1 MRLRFGAVGIWRRV
15 IARVRSRAVTPE
27 NPRLMSLVSEAIEG
41 RYSRREIVRRG
52 VALGLAA
59 PAIGT
64 ALSRVSAASVAAQD
78 GPVQVSILNKE
89 MTPDDVVAAIES
101 EGEINVGNWTYTA
114 NDTLVAKFQEYVS
127 STYGVD
133 VTLNY
138 EASQA
143 PSTYLTSLYTQL
155 QSGNPPVHDVLAIE
169 ENYWAEALSQPEPV
183 LEEFLPS
190 GLIPNAER
198 VFDMFKHY
206 PTAIGFQASATPGIV
221 FDKERAPYLEDWQD
235 LADER
240 LRGRLTMPIPGDI
253 TCAGMLLGIAASLG
267 LDYKKPEQMTEA
279 IDFAIQKI
287 HPNVLQYTTDSATMQ
302 QLLRAGVVDAVGFWN
317 SLGRMEFLSGQTN
330 TAFMIAKSGQ
340 YLANG
345 YMWIPKGAPHPV
357 LAQVFVNWRLSD
369 EVQFPA
375 ESWGLEP
382 GPWAELQGG
391 ILGESYADLV
401 PEWFADDYFSYYPT
415 VEQLETSYKSI
426 DWDYYAEHLGEWM
439 DYYSQGIGM

>member
-1 MRLRFGAVGIWRRV
+1 
-15 IARVRSRAVTPE
+15 VTLE
-27 NPRLMSLVSEAIEG
+27 NHRLMSLVSEAIEG
-41 RYSRREIVRRG
+41 RFSRREIVRRG

-78 GPVQVSILNKE
+78 GPVQVSIVNKE
-89 MTPDDVVAAIES
+89 MTPDEIATAIKS
-101 EGEINVGNWTYTA
+101 EGVVNVGNWTYSA
-114 NDTLVAKFQEYVS
+114 NDTLVAKFKEFVS
-127 STYGVD
+127 NKYGVD
-133 VTLNY
+133 VKLNY
-138 EASQA
+138 EASQQ

-169 ENYWAEALSQPEPV
+169 ENYWAEASSQPEPV
-183 LEEFLPS
+183 MEEFLPS

-221 FDKERAPYLEDWQD
+221 FDKERAPYMQDWQD

-240 LRGRLTMPIPGDI
+240 LRGRLTLPLPGDI
-253 TCAGMLLGIAASLG
+253 TCAGLLLGIAASLG
-267 LDYKKPEQMTEA
+267 LDYKQPEQMTQA

-287 HPNVLQYTTDSATMQ
+287 HPNVLQYTTDEATMQ

-317 SLGRMEFLSGQTN
+317 GLARMEFLNGQTN
-330 TAFMIAKSGQ
+330 TALMIAKSGQ

-357 LAQVFVNWRLSD
+357 LAQIFVDWRLSD
-369 EVQFPA
+369 DVQFPA
-375 ESWGLEP
+375 ESWGLEH
-382 GPWAELQGG
+382 GPWAELQEG
-391 ILGESYADLV
+391 IIGESYADLV
-401 PEWFADDYFSYYPT
+401 PDWFKDDYFTYYPT
-415 VEQLETSYKSI
+415 PEQLETSYKII
-426 DWDYYAEHLGEWM
+426 DWDYYAEHVGEWM
-439 DYYSQGIGM
+439 DYYSKGIGM

>member
-1 MRLRFGAVGIWRRV
+1 
-15 IARVRSRAVTPE
+15 VTFE
-27 NPRLMSLVSEAIEG
+27 NPRLASLVSEAIEG
-41 RYSRREIVRRG
+41 RYSRRDIVRRG

-59 PAIGT
+59 PAISA
-64 ALSRVSAASVAAQD
+64 ALGRVSTASVAAQD
-78 GPVQVSILNKE
+78 APVQVSILNKE
-89 MTPDDVVAAIES
+89 MTQDEIVAAIQS
-101 EGEINVGNWTYTA
+101 EGEVNVGNWTYTA

-143 PSTYLTSLYTQL
+143 PSTYMTSLYTQL

-169 ENYWAEALSQPEPV
+169 ENYWAEAASQPEPV
-183 LEEFLPS
+183 MEEFLPS

-253 TCAGMLLGIAASLG
+253 TSAGLLLGIAASLG
-267 LDYKKPEQMTEA
+267 LDYKQPDQMTEA

-317 SLGRMEFLSGQTN
+317 SLARMEFLNGQTN
-330 TAFMIAKSGQ
+330 TALLIAKSGQ

-357 LAQVFVNWRLSD
+357 LAQIFIDWRLSD
-369 EVQFPA
+369 DVQFPA

-382 GPWAELQGG
+382 GPWAELQEG

-401 PEWFADDYFSYYPT
+401 PEWFADDYYSYYPT
-415 VEQLETSYKSI
+415 PEQLETSYKSI
-426 DWDYYAEHLGEWM
+426 DWDYYTEHLSEWM

>member
-1 MRLRFGAVGIWRRV
+1 
-15 IARVRSRAVTPE
+15 VTPE
-27 NPRLMSLVSEAIEG
+27 NPRLLSLVSESIEG

-59 PAIGT
+59 PVIGM
-64 ALSRVSAASVAAQD
+64 ALSRVSAAAVATQD
-78 GPVQVSILNKE
+78 GPVQVSIVNKE
-89 MTPDDVVAAIES
+89 MTPDEIVAAIQS
-101 EGEINVGNWTYTA
+101 EGEVNVGNWTYTA
-114 NDTLVAKFQEYVS
+114 NDTLVAKFQEHVS

-155 QSGNPPVHDVLAIE
+155 QSGNPPVHDILAIE

-183 LEEFLPS
+183 MEEFLPS

-198 VFDMFKHY
+198 AFDMFKHY
-206 PTAIGFQASATPGIV
+206 PTAIGFQASATPGVV
-221 FDKERAPYLEDWQD
+221 FDKERAPYLMDWQD

-240 LRGRLTMPIPGDI
+240 LRGRLTMPLPGDI
-253 TCAGMLLGIAASLG
+253 TCAGMLLGIAASFG
-267 LDYKKPEQMTEA
+267 LDYKKPEEMNQA
-279 IDFAIQKI
+279 IDFAIEKI
-287 HPNVLQYTTDSATMQ
+287 HPNVLQYTSDSATMQ

-317 SLGRMEFLSGQTN
+317 SLARLEFLGGQPN
-330 TAFMIAKSGQ
+330 TVFMIAESGQ

-345 YMWIPKGAPHPV
+345 FMWIPKGAPHPV
-357 LAQVFVNWRLSD
+357 LAQIFINWRLSN
-369 EVQFPA
+369 EVQFPD

-382 GPWAELQGG
+382 GAWAELQEG

-401 PEWFADDYFSYYPT
+401 PEWFAEDYFSYYPT
-415 VEQLETSYKSI
+415 VEQLETTYKSI

>member
-1 MRLRFGAVGIWRRV
+1 
-15 IARVRSRAVTPE
+15 VTPE
-27 NPRLMSLVSEAIEG
+27 NPRLLSLVSEATDG

-52 VALGLAA
+52 VALGLTA
-59 PAIGT
+59 PAIGMV
-64 ALSRVSAASVAAQD
+64 LSRVSAASVAAQV
-78 GPVQVSILNKE
+78 GPVQVSIVNKE
-89 MTPDDVVAAIES
+89 MTPDEIVAAIQS
-101 EGEINVGNWTYTA
+101 EGEVNVGNWTYTA
-114 NDTLVAKFQEYVS
+114 NDTLVAKFQEYVK

-133 VTLNY
+133 ITLNY

-143 PSTYLTSLYTQL
+143 PSTYMTSLYTQL

-183 LEEFLPS
+183 MEEFLPS

-253 TCAGMLLGIAASLG
+253 TSAGLLLGIAASLG
-267 LDYKKPEQMTEA
+267 LDYKKPEEMTQA

-317 SLGRMEFLSGQTN
+317 SLARMEFLSGQTN

-357 LAQVFVNWRLSD
+357 LAQIFVDWRLSD

-382 GPWAELQGG
+382 GPWAELQEG

-401 PEWFADDYFSYYPT
+401 PEWFAEDYFSYYPT

>member
-1 MRLRFGAVGIWRRV
+1 
-15 IARVRSRAVTPE
+15 VTFE
-27 NPRLMSLVSEAIEG
+27 NPRLASLVSEAIEG
-41 RYSRREIVRRG
+41 RYSRRDIVRRG

-59 PAIGT
+59 PAISA
-64 ALSRVSAASVAAQD
+64 ALGRVSTASVAAQD
-78 GPVQVSILNKE
+78 APVQVSILNKE
-89 MTPDDVVAAIES
+89 MTQDEIVAAIQS
-101 EGEINVGNWTYTA
+101 EGEVNVGNWTYTA

-143 PSTYLTSLYTQL
+143 PSTYMTSLYTQL

-169 ENYWAEALSQPEPV
+169 ENYWAEAASQPEPV
-183 LEEFLPS
+183 MEEFLPS

-253 TCAGMLLGIAASLG
+253 TSAGLLLGIAASLG
-267 LDYKKPEQMTEA
+267 LDYKQPDQMTEA

-317 SLGRMEFLSGQTN
+317 SLARMEFLNGQTN
-330 TAFMIAKSGQ
+330 TALLIAKSGQ

-357 LAQVFVNWRLSD
+357 LAQIFIDWRLSD
-369 EVQFPA
+369 DVQFPA

-382 GPWAELQGG
+382 GPWAELQEG
-391 ILGESYADLV
+391 ILGESYAYLV
-401 PEWFADDYFSYYPT
+401 PEWFADDYYSYYPT
-415 VEQLETSYKSI
+415 PEQLETSYKSI
-426 DWDYYAEHLGEWM
+426 DWDYYTEHLSEWM